1 LRGFFPKQ
9 ASHNVGACFFYPC
22 HAALAEGARLGA
34 PAKSK
39 RVEIGEVMKITA
51 VLLAAGQGT
60 RMKSDLPK
68 VLHPLC
74 GKPMLWHV
82 LEALRE
88 VTTEIPVVV
97 VGHGA
102 EAVTKYLGDK
112 AQTVLQ
118 EPQLGT
124 GHAAMQAEP
133 HLKGNTD
140 MVIVTYAD
148 MPLLRGET
156 FKQLVETQLLNSG
169 PFSLLTVIAN
179 DPRGFGRIVRK
190 SDGTVAAIVEE
201 YVATPEQQ
209 QIKELNVGAYCF
221 NAEWLWDA
229 LKRIEK
235 NPKKGEYY
243 LTDIVEIAGR
253 DNLPVQAVIHDDFIE
268 TIGINTRVHLSE
280 AEAAMRM
287 RINREHMLNGISM
300 MDPASTYIETG
311 VKIGRDTTI
320 MPNTYIHGSTVIGE
334 RNVIGPNTIIRDTTI
349 GNGCRILA
357 SVMEGAVL
365 EDDVDMGPFARL
377 RKGAHLKSHVH
388 MGNFGEVKDSTLHE
402 GVKMGHFSYIGN
414 ANIGA
419 HTNIGAGT
427 ITANYDGEKKS
438 ATIIGEDVFIGSD
451 TMLVAPVTLGDGART
466 GAGAIVTK
474 NVPDDTLVVG
484 MPARAIRKLER
495 KKKK

>member
-1 LRGFFPKQ
+1 
-9 ASHNVGACFFYPC
+9 
-22 HAALAEGARLGA
+22 
-34 PAKSK
+34 
-39 RVEIGEVMKITA
+39 MKVTS

-82 LEALRE
+82 LASLKD
-88 VTTEIPVVV
+88 VTTEKPIVV

-102 EAVTKYLGDK
+102 DEVTEYLGES

-124 GHAAMQAEP
+124 GHAAMQAESL
-133 HLKGNTD
+133 LKGKTD

-156 FKQLVETQLLNSG
+156 FKKLVETQRLNSG
-169 PFSLLTVIAN
+169 PFSLLTVKAD

-190 SDGTVAAIVEE
+190 PDGTVEAIVEE
-201 YVATPEQQ
+201 YVATSEQK

-221 NAEWLWDA
+221 DADWLWDA

-243 LTDIVEIAGR
+243 LTDVVEIAVK
-253 DNLPVQAVIHDDFIE
+253 DNLPVRAVMHDDFAE

-280 AEAAMRM
+280 AESAMRQ
-287 RINREHMLNGISM
+287 RINHEHMLNGVSM
-300 MDPASTYIETG
+300 MDPASTYIEAG
-311 VKIGRDTTI
+311 VTIDKDTTI
-320 MPNTYIHGSTVIGE
+320 MPNTYIHGDTIIGE
-334 RNVIGPNTIIRDTTI
+334 RNTIGPNTIIRDSKI
-349 GNGCRILA
+349 GNDCRILA
-357 SVMEGAVL
+357 SVLEGALL

-377 RKGAHLKSHVH
+377 RKGAYLKSHVH
-388 MGNFGEVKDSTLHE
+388 MGNFGEVKDSILHE

-414 ANIGA
+414 ADIGA

-427 ITANYDGEKKS
+427 ITANYDGEKKN
-438 ATIIGEDVFIGSD
+438 ATKIGENVFIGSD
-451 TMLVAPVTLGDGART
+451 TMLVAPLEIGTGART
-466 GAGAIVTK
+466 GAGAVVTK

-484 MPARAIRKLER
+484 MPARAIRKFE
-495 KKKK
+495 KKEK

>member
-1 LRGFFPKQ
+1 
-9 ASHNVGACFFYPC
+9 
-22 HAALAEGARLGA
+22 
-34 PAKSK
+34 
-39 RVEIGEVMKITA
+39 MKVTA

-74 GKPMLWHV
+74 GRPMLWHV
-82 LEALRE
+82 LNALKD
-88 VTTEIPVVV
+88 VGTEKPVVV

-102 EAVTKYLGDK
+102 EEVTKYLGDS

-133 HLKGNTD
+133 LLKGNTD
-140 MVIVTYAD
+140 YVIVTYAD

-156 FKQLVETQLLNSG
+156 FKQLLETQRLNTG
-169 PFSLLTVIAN
+169 PMSLLTVTAD
-179 DPRGFGRIVRK
+179 DPRGFGRIVRNP
-190 SDGTVAAIVEE
+190 DGTVSAIVEE

-221 NAEWLWDA
+221 KADWFWDA
-229 LKRIEK
+229 LHRIEK

-243 LTDIVEIAGR
+243 LTDIVEIAVK
-253 DNLPVQAVIHDDFIE
+253 DNLPVQAVVHDDFIE

-287 RINREHMLNGISM
+287 RINRGHMLNGVSM
-300 MDPASTYIETG
+300 MNPETTYIEIG
-311 VKIGRDTTI
+311 VKIGKDTII
-320 MPNTYIHGSTVIGE
+320 MPNTYIHGDTTIGE
-334 RNVIGPNTIIRDTTI
+334 RNVIGPNSIIRDTTI
-349 GNGCRILA
+349 GNDCKILA
-357 SVMEGAVL
+357 SVMEGAIL

-388 MGNFGEVKDSTLHE
+388 MGNFGEVKDSTLNE

-414 ANIGA
+414 ANVGA

-427 ITANYDGEKKS
+427 ITANYDGEKKHP
-438 ATIIGEDVFIGSD
+438 TVIGEDVFIGSD
-451 TMLVAPVTLGDGART
+451 TMLVAPVKLGDGART
-466 GAGAIVTK
+466 GAGAVVTK
-474 NVPDDTLVVG
+474 DVPEDTLVVG
-484 MPARAIRKLER
+484 TPARAIRKLER
-495 KKKK
+495 KKKKG

>member
-1 LRGFFPKQ
+1 
-9 ASHNVGACFFYPC
+9 
-22 HAALAEGARLGA
+22 
-34 PAKSK
+34 
-39 RVEIGEVMKITA
+39 MKVTA

-60 RMKSDLPK
+60 RMKSSLPK

-82 LEALRE
+82 LEALKQAADG
-88 VTTEIPVVV
+88 IPVVV

-102 EAVTKYLGDK
+102 EDVTKYLGDS

-133 HLKGNTD
+133 LLKGKTD
-140 MVIVTYAD
+140 YIIVTYAD

-156 FKQLVETQLLNSG
+156 FQRLVEKQRLNPG
-169 PFSLLTVIAN
+169 PLSLLTVIAE

-190 SDGTVAAIVEE
+190 PDGTVQAIVEE

-209 QIKELNVGAYCF
+209 KIKELNVGAYCF
-221 NAEWLWDA
+221 KADWFWGA
-229 LKRIEK
+229 LHRIEK

-243 LTDIVEIAGR
+243 LTDIVEIAVK
-253 DNLPVQAVIHDDFIE
+253 DNLPVQAVVHDDFSE

-280 AEAAMRM
+280 AEAAMRQ
-287 RINREHMLNGISM
+287 RINHEHMLNGVSM
-300 MDPASTYIETG
+300 MDPASTYIEVG
-311 VKIGRDTTI
+311 VKIGKDTTI
-320 MPNTYIHGSTVIGE
+320 LPNTYLHGKTEIGE
-334 RNVIGPNTIIRDTTI
+334 GNVIGPNAIIRDTKI
-349 GNGCRILA
+349 GNGCKILA
-357 SVMEGAVL
+357 SVLEGAVL

-414 ANIGA
+414 ADVGA
-419 HTNIGAGT
+419 NTNIGAGT
-427 ITANYDGEKKS
+427 ITCNYDGEKKHP
-438 ATIIGEDVFIGSD
+438 TEIGEDAFIGSD
-451 TMLVAPVTLGDGART
+451 TMLVAPVKLGAGART
-466 GAGAIVTK
+466 GAGAVVTK
-474 NVPDDTLVVG
+474 NVPEDTLVVG

-495 KKKK
+495 KNKKG